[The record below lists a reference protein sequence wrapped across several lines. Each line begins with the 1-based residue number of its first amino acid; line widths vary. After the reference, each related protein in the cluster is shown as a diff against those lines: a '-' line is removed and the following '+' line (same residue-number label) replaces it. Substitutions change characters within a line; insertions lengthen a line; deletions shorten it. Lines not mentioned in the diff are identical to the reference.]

1 MPWQFYLGLALGVLA
16 SAPLAFIIGKAVGVT
31 LEPVRAAEK
40 EDAVDA
46 TADKERAQIERELQ
60 QRIEETLT
68 SDAKELTD
76 ALNSD
81 FDKLAPPVRVR
92 EPGK

>member
-1 MPWQFYLGLALGVLA
+1 MPWEFYLGLALGVLA

-31 LEPVRAAEK
+31 PEPVRATEK
-40 EDAVDA
+40 EDAVD
-46 TADKERAQIERELQ
+46 TAAEKERAQIEHDLQ
-60 QRIEETLT
+60 ERIEETLT

-92 EPGK
+92 ESK

>member
-1 MPWQFYLGLALGVLA
+1 MPWTFYLGLALGILG

-31 LEPVRAAEK
+31 PEPVRAAEK
-40 EDAVDA
+40 EDAIDQ
-46 TADKERAQIERELQ
+46 TAEKERAQIEHDLQ
-60 QRIEETLT
+60 KRIEETLT

-81 FDKLAPPVRVR
+81 FDKLVPPVQVR

>member
-1 MPWQFYLGLALGVLA
+1 MPLEFYLGLALGVLA

-31 LEPVRAAEK
+31 PEPVRATEK
-40 EDAVDA
+40 EDAVD
-46 TADKERAQIERELQ
+46 TAAEKERAQIEHDLQ
-60 QRIEETLT
+60 ERIEETLT

-81 FDKLAPPVRVR
+81 FDKLAPPVRVH
-92 EPGK
+92 EPK